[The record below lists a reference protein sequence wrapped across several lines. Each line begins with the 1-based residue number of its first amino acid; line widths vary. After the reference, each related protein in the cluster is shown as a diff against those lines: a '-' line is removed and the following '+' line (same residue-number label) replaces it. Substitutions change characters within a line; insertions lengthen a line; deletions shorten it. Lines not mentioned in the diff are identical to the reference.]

1 MRNPHLSISEPHHR
15 LTTPV
20 MDKSRQHLPIL
31 FRIGVPARPEEEH
44 SSKRVLLFDA
54 PPDFVRYL
62 CSIPGSPIHQSENVF
77 VTVSMAA
84 VSAAFREFA
93 VFGGKVSRFGFRVLE
108 SDRVWDCNVK
118 TYFRKRK
125 RVELDG
131 LVASMPKR
139 RSSSLSENG
148 NTILT
153 FLLIF
158 VGFFFL

>member
-62 CSIPGSPIHQSENVF
+62 CSIPGSPIHQSENGF

-84 VSAAFREFA
+84 VSAAFRELA

-131 LVASMPKR
+131 FVASMPKR

-148 NTILT
+148 IR
-153 FLLIF
+153 F
-158 VGFFFL
+158 